1 MFPVIVSLDQMI
13 AWKYVN
19 WLLVFDICF
28 MFDRFLDLFV
38 GYYNPNGF
46 LEHRLSHVLY
56 QNISSKF
63 FLEIFMSFAP
73 LLVYKYYR
81 HSVIYVCFK
90 VLRYGRLFEMD
101 SQIAE
106 ILEYYGQAK
115 TVFEIKQM

>member
-1 MFPVIVSLDQMI
+1 
-13 AWKYVN
+13 
-19 WLLVFDICF
+19 
-28 MFDRFLDLFV
+28 
-38 GYYNPNGF
+38 
-46 LEHRLSHVLY
+46 
-56 QNISSKF
+56 
-63 FLEIFMSFAP
+63 MSFAP